1 MFTPDRLSWKHSR
14 WAGAL
19 HRLCLLLLCS
29 AYLQGGLEKA
39 LDFDGAL
46 AEMTAFGLRPAGL
59 LAVASIAIELAG
71 SALVL
76 VGRGRDVGALLLAA
90 FTLVATLIANRFWE
104 AQGMPR
110 VMLTHAFFEHL
121 GLAGAL
127 VLVAWND
134 RCERHAGRPSSPMA
148 PRPG

>member
-1 MFTPDRLSWKHSR
+1 MSGKDFP
-14 WAGAL
+14 WACAL

-39 LDFDGAL
+39 LDFHGAL

-59 LAVASIAIELAG
+59 LAVAAIAIELVG
-71 SALVL
+71 SVLVL
-76 VGRGRDVGALLLAA
+76 VGWGRSVGALLLAA

-104 AQGMPR
+104 EQGMPR
-110 VMLTHAFFEHL
+110 AMLTHAFFEHL

-127 VLVAWND
+127 VLVAWHD
-134 RCERHAGRPSSPMA
+134 RCERNAGLRPS
-148 PRPG
+148 PRAG